1 MALSSETSCVDW
13 SRGRLLNKVVLAV
26 EEATAPF
33 QHALSTK
40 GGGECVAHAIQSLTE
55 LDPRATVLS
64 VDGIGAFDLIAC
76 ATMLDGPLNVDGGDS
91 VLPFVLQFYS
101 EPSQYLWED
110 DTGDTHLIEQGEGG
124 EQGDPLMPLLFS
136 LGQHSALQSLQ
147 SFLLPGEQLFAYLD
161 NLYVVCSPERVGA
174 IFTRLKSDLESH
186 ARIQVHLGK
195 TKVWNRAGEEPEACS
210 SMQEAAQRVDLDA
223 RVWTGDGPLS
233 QQGLRVLGI
242 PIGTPEFVRSQL
254 EQTSLKHKV
263 LFNRLTSVE
272 DLQSAWLLLLF
283 CANTRVT
290 YSLRGLPPQE
300 TEHFATEHDADSR
313 RRFSLLL
320 GVSLTQDSW
329 EKSSL
334 PMSLGGCGLRSASRT
349 SSSAY
354 WASWADSLR
363 MIHQRHPAVAD
374 QMVRSLTQ
382 VLGHRHFVA
391 AAACRDQLIACGFS
405 PPTWAEA
412 ALARPRAV
420 FEALHVGG
428 PCFPLQGSQHVAS
441 ACVEDHFFQSVV
453 LPRCLPPERALLRS
467 QCGPLSGLQFVAC
480 PSSPHQRFASHLF
493 RVLFLRRL
501 HLPLP
506 LSSRS
511 CRCGRSLDARG
522 HHRTSCPTSWVLGR
536 RGFALESAAAR
547 VCREAGAR
555 VRTNVFVR
563 DLDLLP
569 QGVPYQQR
577 LEVVAEGLPLFHGA
591 QLAIDTTLVSPL
603 RADGGS
609 SHPMCKRGWCCSAT
623 GSQAERAHIF

>member
-1 MALSSETSCVDW
+1 M
-13 SRGRLLNKVVLAV
+13 
-26 EEATAPF
+26 
-33 QHALSTK
+33 
-40 GGGECVAHAIQSLTE
+40 
-55 LDPRATVLS
+55 
-64 VDGIGAFDLIAC
+64 
-76 ATMLDGPLNVDGGDS
+76 
-91 VLPFVLQFYS
+91 
-101 EPSQYLWED
+101 
-110 DTGDTHLIEQGEGG
+110 
-124 EQGDPLMPLLFS
+124 
-136 LGQHSALQSLQ
+136 
-147 SFLLPGEQLFAYLD
+147 
-161 NLYVVCSPERVGA
+161 
-174 IFTRLKSDLESH
+174 
-186 ARIQVHLGK
+186 
-195 TKVWNRAGEEPEACS
+195 
-210 SMQEAAQRVDLDA
+210 
-223 RVWTGDGPLS
+223 
-233 QQGLRVLGI
+233 LGI

-313 RRFSLLL
+313 RCLSLLL

-363 MIHQRHPAVAD
+363 MIHQRHPAVAN

-382 VLGHRHFVA
+382 VSGHRHFVA

-405 PPTWAEA
+405 PPTWVEA

-420 FEALHVGG
+420 LEALHVDG
-428 PCFPLQGSQHVAS
+428 PCLPLQGWQHVAS
-441 ACVEDHFFQSVV
+441 ACVEDHFFQTVV

-467 QCGPLSGLQFVAC
+467 QGGPLSGLPFV
-480 PSSPHQRFASHLF
+480 ASHLF
-493 RVLFLRRL
+493 RVLLLRRL

-511 CRCGRSLDARG
+511 CRCGRPLDARG
-522 HHRTSCPTSWVLGR
+522 HHRTSCPTSGVLGR

-569 QGVPYQQR
+569 QGVPDQRR

-591 QLAIDTTLVSPL
+591 QLAIDTPLVSPL
-603 RADGGS
+603 RADA
-609 SHPMCKRGWCCSAT
+609 SHPMCRRGWCCSAT
-623 GSQAERAHIF
+623 GPQAEGAHIS